1 MTAEQ
6 AEQAQ
11 HNHSEVV
18 VAVELALA
26 VNLQL
31 AAVRAVQVQHRQLLE
46 HLSLAQAVAGLQVI
60 QQVEQ
65 AAQAAVAQV
74 QLAHQ

>member
-11 HNHSEVV
+11 HNHSEVA
-18 VAVELALA
+18 VAAELAQA
-26 VNLQL
+26 VNLQQ
-31 AAVRAVQVQHRQLLE
+31 AAVRVVQVQHRQLLE
-46 HLSLAQAVAGLQVI
+46 HLSLAQAVAELQVI

-65 AAQAAVAQV
+65 VEQAAVAQV